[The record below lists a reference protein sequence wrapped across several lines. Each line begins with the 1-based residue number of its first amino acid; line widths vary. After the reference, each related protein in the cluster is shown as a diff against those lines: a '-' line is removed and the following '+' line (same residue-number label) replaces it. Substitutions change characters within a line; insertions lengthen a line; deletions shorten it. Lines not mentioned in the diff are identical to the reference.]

1 MNWELEDL
9 EKALKS
15 GNVKINEKSPY
26 HPKKSNKNTTISKNN
41 TKNPTKKQ
49 KLNNKPSWIDG
60 MFFRS
65 KLEGKKYNQLKML
78 NQGKAIKGFCM
89 QPLFILTEGTDKDNR
104 AITYKAD
111 FIVFYNDNTYEII
124 DTKGM
129 ETQQFKRVKKM
140 FRNKYPELYLKI
152 EKEV

>member
-9 EKALKS
+9 EKVLKN
-15 GNVKINEKSPY
+15 GTVKVNEKSPY
-26 HPKKSNKNTTISKNN
+26 KPKIDNKKE
-41 TKNPTKKQ
+41 KKKPKKQ

-60 MFFRS
+60 LFFRS
-65 KLEGKKYNQLKML
+65 KKEGIKYNDLKIAHR
-78 NQGKAIKGFCM
+78 GKAIKGFCL
-89 QPLFILTEGTDKDNR
+89 QPEFILVEGSDKDHR

-111 FIVFYNDNTYEII
+111 FIIFYLDGTYDIV

-140 FRNKYPELYLKI
+140 FRNKYPELELI
-152 EKEV
+152 VEK

>member
-15 GNVKINEKSPY
+15 GNVKISERSPY
-26 HPKKSNKNTTISKNN
+26 KPKSTDNKNTNKA
-41 TKNPTKKQ
+41 KKQ

-65 KLEGKKYNQLKML
+65 KLEGKKYSKLKML
-78 NQGKAIKGFCM
+78 TKGKAIKGFCM
-89 QPLFILTEGTDKDNR
+89 QPEFVLVEGDDKSNR

-111 FIVFYNDNTYEII
+111 FIVFYLDGTYEII
-124 DTKGM
+124 DTKGF

-140 FRNKYPELYLKI
+140 FKNKYPELELI
-152 EKEV
+152 VEK

>member
-1 MNWELEDL
+1 VNWELDDL
-9 EKALKS
+9 QKVLK
-15 GNVKINEKSPY
+15 NKKVKISEDSPY
-26 HPKKSNKNTTISKNN
+26 KPKLTTQKKS
-41 TKNPTKKQ
+41 KKQ

-60 MFFRS
+60 LFFRS
-65 KLEGKKYNQLKML
+65 KLEGRKYSELKMVHE
-78 NQGKAIKGFCM
+78 GKGIAGFCM

-111 FIVFYNDNTYEII
+111 FIIFYLDGTYDII

-129 ETQQFKRVKKM
+129 ETQEFKRTYKM
-140 FRNKYPELYLKI
+140 FKNKYPELELKI